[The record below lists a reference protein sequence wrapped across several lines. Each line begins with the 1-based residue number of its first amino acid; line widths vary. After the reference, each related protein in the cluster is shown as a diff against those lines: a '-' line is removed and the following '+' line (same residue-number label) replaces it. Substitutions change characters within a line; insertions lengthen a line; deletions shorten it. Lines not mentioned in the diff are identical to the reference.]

1 MHTSLPPAFKIEQLT
16 DIPPPPHRFDLARGY
31 NGVFA
36 IASNFN
42 HACGAQRN
50 TKYDWDERE
59 QAMTFTAT
67 RDIEKGAEMLVSYC
81 DYRHVLKAVYGF
93 VCHCGG
99 CEHQDADLFASAR
112 S

>member
-1 MHTSLPPAFKIEQLT
+1 M
-16 DIPPPPHRFDLARGY
+16 GY

-42 HACGAQRN
+42 HACRTRRN
-50 TKYDWDERE
+50 TKYDWNQRE
-59 QAMTFTAT
+59 GVITFTTT
-67 RDIEKGAEMLVSYC
+67 RDIEKGGELLVSYC

-99 CEHQDADLFASAR
+99 CEHQAADLGANRWS
-112 S
+112 

>member
-1 MHTSLPPAFKIEQLT
+1 M
-16 DIPPPPHRFDLARGY
+16 ARGY

-42 HACGAQRN
+42 HACRGQRN
-50 TKYDWDERE
+50 TKYEWDEFD

-67 RDIEKGAEMLVSYC
+67 RDIEEGAELLVSYC
-81 DYRHVLKAVYGF
+81 EYRHVLKDVYGF

-99 CEHQDADLFASAR
+99 CEHQEIDLFANMR